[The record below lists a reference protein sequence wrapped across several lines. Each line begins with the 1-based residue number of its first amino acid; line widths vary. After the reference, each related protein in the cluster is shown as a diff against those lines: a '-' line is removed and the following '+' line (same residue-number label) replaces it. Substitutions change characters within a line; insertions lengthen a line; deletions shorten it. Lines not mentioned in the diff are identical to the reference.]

1 MTTCARAKKSP
12 ALKTARNSRGRIV
25 RISESKIQRQLVE
38 YLDVALFPTH
48 RVFAIPNAS
57 RRGIGGNAANAVA
70 GLRKGIPDLA
80 IVGRGRI
87 YFVEV
92 KTDKG
97 VLSAEQED
105 FKDWCLMKGMCG
117 WCCARSLDDVRAALR
132 HWGIET
138 REACP

>member
-1 MTTCARAKKSP
+1 MKPKAPARQG
-12 ALKTARNSRGRIV
+12 LKPPPSGGGAVT
-25 RISESKIQRQLVE
+25 RISEAQLQRQIVD
-38 YLDVALFPTH
+38 YLNVALLPTH
-48 RVFAIPNAS
+48 LVFAIPNAAPRMVGARAS
-57 RRGIGGNAANAVA
+57 NAVA
-70 GLRKGIPDLA
+70 GLRKGMTDLA
-80 IVGRGRI
+80 IVGAGRV

-138 REACP
+138 REARQ